1 MPTTRSSGR
10 RKAPEVTEAPAPKR
24 GRKSAKSKKA
34 EPEAPKEEPEVVPE
48 VEEKENEPAAANTDE
63 VPQENGQN
71 GVEKEE
77 EPAEEEE
84 AAAPEEEP
92 AAEDAPKEEEAAP
105 AEEEEAPAKEEEA
118 PAEEEKKEEEAPK
131 EEETKE
137 EVVEEKEE
145 PPAPP
150 PTKGRGRKPRKVAVE
165 HCKSWSVFKRNAV
178 QITNGIR
185 EKFPDV
191 EVELNAT
198 KPRSKSFEITVT
210 FDDGESALVWSGIK
224 KGPPRKE
231 KFPELKV
238 VLEELENQM

>member
-71 GVEKEE
+71 
-77 EPAEEEE
+77 
-84 AAAPEEEP
+84 
-92 AAEDAPKEEEAAP
+92 
-105 AEEEEAPAKEEEA
+105 
-118 PAEEEKKEEEAPK
+118 
-131 EEETKE
+131 
-137 EVVEEKEE
+137 VVEEKEE

-165 HCKSWSVFKRNAV
+165 HCKS
-178 QITNGIR
+178 
-185 EKFPDV
+185 
-191 EVELNAT
+191 
-198 KPRSKSFEITVT
+198 
-210 FDDGESALVWSGIK
+210 
-224 KGPPRKE
+224 
-231 KFPELKV
+231 
-238 VLEELENQM
+238 